1 MSLTPRAYWLLMG
14 VAFWLAAALLVPGLV
29 WVAWVWAIVMAAL
42 LIVDWQLAGGIQ
54 AWRARRTHDERLS
67 LAAANP
73 VVITVERRQGWRET
87 RFELRDTPPVP
98 FAVAP
103 VERLLAGRCGAPGQT
118 QIEYSVTPPR
128 RGDFA
133 FGDLYLRWI
142 SPLALW
148 RKQGR
153 IAAAAPVKVYP
164 NLADVRKY
172 DLLLRQN
179 RLQDLGLRTV
189 RRLGTG
195 SEFERLRDYSPD
207 DEYRRIDWKATARR
221 GKPIAMDYETERSQS
236 IVAMLD
242 TGRMMRSPVGDV
254 MKLDY
259 CVNAILLLA
268 YVAAQK
274 GDRVGL
280 LTFAGEVQKWVAP
293 RSGRAQ
299 FLSLLEYLY
308 AVESRPVEPDYVGAV
323 SHLNARQRRRSL
335 VLLFSDLTGSVATDA
350 LVQQM
355 VLLRR
360 HHLPLLVTLRDP
372 GVQALARAP
381 ISGENVL
388 YQRMVAEK
396 LLADRQATLE
406 QLRRHGVLTLDV
418 SASELSVSVINEYLR
433 LKERAL
439 I

>member
-1 MSLTPRAYWLLMG
+1 
-14 VAFWLAAALLVPGLV
+14 
-29 WVAWVWAIVMAAL
+29 MAAL
-42 LIVDWQLAGGIQ
+42 LIVDWQLAGGIR
-54 AWRARRTHDERLS
+54 AWRAHRTHDERLS

-73 VVITVERRQGWRET
+73 VAITVERRQGWGET
-87 RFELRDTPPVP
+87 RFEIRDTPPVP
-98 FAVAP
+98 FAVTP
-103 VERLLAGRCGAPGQT
+103 VERLLAGRCGASGKT

-142 SPLALW
+142 SPLGLW

-164 NLADVRKY
+164 NLVDVRKY

-179 RLQDLGLRTV
+179 RLQELGLRTV

-280 LTFAGEVQKWVAP
+280 LTFADEVQKWVAP

-308 AVESRPVEPDYVGAV
+308 AVESQPVEPDYVGAV

-335 VLLFSDLTGSVATDA
+335 VLLFSDLAGSVATDA
-350 LVQQM
+350 LMQQM

-372 GVQALARAP
+372 GVQALAQAS
-381 ISGENVL
+381 ITGEDLL

-396 LLADRQATLE
+396 LLADRQVALE